1 MEYSYY
7 TITAKRLNDI
17 SRYFLELKKSK
28 VEIMNIYADQVSSH
42 NINYVFYFI
51 ATQEQYN
58 NILKELHIRE
68 RRT

>member
-7 TITAKRLNDI
+7 TTAKRLNDI